1 MKAVILAGGYGTRL
15 SEETKI
21 RPKPMVEIGG
31 IPMIMHIMGIYAKHG
46 ITDFIVCCGYK
57 GEYIKDYF
65 ANYAARNADFT
76 INLKTG
82 AKIVHTPPAKD
93 WNITLVDTGLDSM
106 TGGRLKRI
114 ADYVKE
120 DDCFCAT
127 YGDGVSDIDITASI
141 AQHKKSGAKAT
152 LAAVYPEARFGR
164 LNIENGMVT
173 AFEEKPKT
181 EAGRINGGFFVLS
194 PSALDYITDDSTIW
208 ERAPMETLAKNG
220 ELCAYEHDGFWKP
233 MDSLRDKEE
242 LEAIWESGNVPWV

>member
-1 MKAVILAGGYGTRL
+1 MKVVILAGGYGTRL

-31 IPMIMHIMGIYAKHG
+31 IPILMHIMGLYAKHG

-57 GEYIKDYF
+57 SEYIKDYF
-65 ANYAARNADFT
+65 VGYTDRHADFT
-76 INLKTG
+76 VNLKTG
-82 AKIVHTPPAKD
+82 AKQIHNDPIKD
-93 WNITLVDTGLDSM
+93 WNVTLVDTGRDSQ

-114 ADYVKE
+114 ADYVKN

-127 YGDGVSDIDITASI
+127 YGDGLSDIDITASI
-141 AQHKKSGAKAT
+141 AQHKQSGAKAT

-164 LNIENGMVT
+164 LDIENGKIT
-173 AFEEKPKT
+173 SFAEKPKT
-181 EAGRINGGFFVLS
+181 EAGRINGGFFVLC

-208 ERAPMETLAKNG
+208 EREPLETLANNG
-220 ELCAYEHDGFWKP
+220 ELYAYEHDGFWKP

-242 LEAIWESGNVPWV
+242 LETIWESKIIPWI